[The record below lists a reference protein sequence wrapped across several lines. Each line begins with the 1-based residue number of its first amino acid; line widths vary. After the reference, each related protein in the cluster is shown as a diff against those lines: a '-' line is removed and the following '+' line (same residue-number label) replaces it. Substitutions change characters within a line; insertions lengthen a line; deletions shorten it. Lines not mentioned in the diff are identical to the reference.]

1 MKTVEQFYFDC
12 DLLPISARVNLYD
25 TDSKK
30 RILEDYQDTKNTE
43 TSEYDNRFVRGYR
56 YNPKTN
62 LLMIW
67 C

>member
-12 DLLPISARVNLYD
+12 DLLPISAKVNLYD
-25 TDSKK
+25 VSSKK
-30 RILEDYQDTKNTE
+30 KILEDYQDTK
-43 TSEYDNRFVRGYR
+43 TSDFDNRLVRGYR
-56 YNPKTN
+56 WNAKTN

>member
-12 DLLPISARVNLYD
+12 DLLPISAKVNLYD

-30 RILEDYQDTKNTE
+30 RILEDYQDTQK
-43 TSEYDNRFVRGYR
+43 SEYDNRLVHGYR
-56 YNPKTN
+56 WNSKTN

>member
-12 DLLPISARVNLYD
+12 DLLPISAKVNLYD
-25 TDSKK
+25 TYTKK
-30 RILEDYQDTKNTE
+30 ILVKNYQDLKDNE
-43 TSEYDNRFVRGYR
+43 FDNRLVHGYKW
-56 YNPKTN
+56 NPKTN